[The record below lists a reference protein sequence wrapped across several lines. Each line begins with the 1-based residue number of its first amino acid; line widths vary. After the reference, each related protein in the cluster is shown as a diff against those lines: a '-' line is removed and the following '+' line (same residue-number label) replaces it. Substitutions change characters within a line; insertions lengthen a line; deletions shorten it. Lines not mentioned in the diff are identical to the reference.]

1 MADSD
6 DTRIE
11 DSAEKAYASAAEVAI
26 AKAAPAKIRKA
37 SVPKTRTAP
46 KAAAKTPK
54 AGFAAAPT
62 SPSIAKTKETPMDVN
77 DTIKDAVSKTSAA
90 ASEYTDFAKGNV
102 EAFVESGRIL
112 AAGLQELG
120 NKFIAE
126 GKSAFETATADVK
139 ALSAI
144 KSPTELLKLQTD
156 LMRRNIDSAVTYG
169 SKTGEAMV
177 KLTNDMFA
185 PISGRVSLAVEKARK
200 VA

>member
-11 DSAEKAYASAAEVAI
+11 DSAEVAYASAAEAVT
-26 AKAAPAKIRKA
+26 AKAATAKTRKPPM
-37 SVPKTRTAP
+37 PKTRTASR
-46 KAAAKTPK
+46 AAVKTPK
-54 AGFAAAPT
+54 AGIAAEPT
-62 SPSIAKTKETPMDVN
+62 SPFIAKTEETPMDVT

-102 EAFVESGRIL
+102 EAFVESGKIL
-112 AAGLQELG
+112 AAGLQDLG

-144 KSPTELLKLQTD
+144 KSPTELLKFQTD
-156 LMRRNIDSAVTYG
+156 LLRRNIDSAVAYG

-177 KLTNDMFA
+177 KLTNEVFA
-185 PISGRVSLAVEKARK
+185 PISGRVSLVVEKAK
-200 VA
+200 AA